1 MSDFTFIFCN
11 LIYISFDRAEKSNM
25 YEIAKTTFIK
35 VVIGIDIG
43 DIENLDGLLT
53 LAIIDQNEAV
63 FFTSY

>member
-35 VVIGIDIG
+35 VVIGIGID
-43 DIENLDGLLT
+43 DIENLDGLLI

-63 FFTSY
+63 FFY

>member
-63 FFTSY
+63 FFY

>member
-11 LIYISFDRAEKSNM
+11 MIYISFDRAEKSNM

-35 VVIGIDIG
+35 VVIGIDID

>member
-1 MSDFTFIFCN
+1 
-11 LIYISFDRAEKSNM
+11 M

-35 VVIGIDIG
+35 VVIGIDID